1 MSEYEALAK
10 TVLKKTLR
18 VKAGE
23 NVIVET
29 WGHGLPIAGEFVY
42 QLRALGARPLLAF
55 EDEDTFWR
63 AASTLPPS
71 KLGKVGEHEWAA
83 MKEADAYVFIT
94 GPADITKIRAIGI
107 DKYNAAIGYNSEWYK
122 RAKRYKIRGARIG
135 LGYASEER
143 ARSYGFDLQDWRH
156 MLLDASSVDPAEI
169 RKRGTKLRRLL
180 STKGHVEITHPNGTR
195 FECDLAGR
203 HAGLEDGVLTPQN
216 VKDGENMVNIPAGE
230 AFVAPAEKSGQG
242 TIRFDRPIANL
253 GRWIRGITF
262 AFDGGR
268 VKWNAEENGDLVRP
282 QWEKGTAGRDLLG
295 LIDFGLNPRARTG
308 FLQDHLVA
316 GNVYVS
322 IGNNEEWGGTNKS
335 SFSFEGNL
343 TGATVTI
350 GGKTVLRD
358 GLLVP

>member
-1 MSEYEALAK
+1 
-10 TVLKKTLR
+10 
-18 VKAGE
+18 
-23 NVIVET
+23 
-29 WGHGLPIAGEFVY
+29 
-42 QLRALGARPLLAF
+42 
-55 EDEDTFWR
+55 
-63 AASTLPPS
+63 
-71 KLGKVGEHEWAA
+71 
-83 MKEADAYVFIT
+83 
-94 GPADITKIRAIGI
+94 
-107 DKYNAAIGYNSEWYK
+107 
-122 RAKRYKIRGARIG
+122 
-135 LGYASEER
+135 
-143 ARSYGFDLQDWRH
+143 
-156 MLLDASSVDPAEI
+156 
-169 RKRGTKLRRLL
+169 
-180 STKGHVEITHPNGTR
+180 VEITHPNGTR